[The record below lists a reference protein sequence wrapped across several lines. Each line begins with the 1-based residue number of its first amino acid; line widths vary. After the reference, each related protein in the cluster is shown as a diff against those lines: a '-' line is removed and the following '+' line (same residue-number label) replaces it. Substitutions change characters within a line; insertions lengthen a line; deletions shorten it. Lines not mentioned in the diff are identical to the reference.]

1 MATAI
6 TLKTLVRQFYKETS
20 AEQNVQ
26 IDKAIANNWLLQE
39 EQQMMRETLN
49 ELDCLKEVPSAK
61 SIQAILD
68 HSRLSTAIDA

>member
-6 TLKTLVRQFYKETS
+6 TLKTLLRQYYSETS

-26 IDKAIANNWLLQE
+26 IKATLAKNWLLQE
-39 EQQMMRETLN
+39 EQQQMRKTLN

-61 SIQAILD
+61 SIEAILAY
-68 HSRLSTAIDA
+68 SRLTPIDA